1 MRFIASQKIKIM
13 FDIDNI
19 NEIWQTIARN
29 KTRSLLTAFGVFWG
43 IFILVILLACGNGF
57 DNGLRSNI
65 EGFSTNSAFLI
76 PSNTTEAYKGYQ
88 KDRSWQPDMADI
100 EAIKKKIHGV
110 DIVSPISS
118 QWTYNGENNV
128 FYGTKGGNFS
138 MKGVLPNY
146 NDVDRCKVLY
156 GRFINET
163 DISEARKVCVIG
175 KKVYEDIIGA
185 DKNPLGL
192 MIKANGIYY
201 QVVGVVQSYNDKVNI
216 NGQTNETV
224 ILPLTTMQ
232 VAYHTGDKFEFMMF
246 TTAKGY
252 KSKEVQEEVK
262 TLLRERHDIAPTDD
276 GAFMCF
282 DFEEMFNMF
291 EYLFL
296 GIKIL
301 IWIVGIGTLL
311 SGVVGVSNIMLVT
324 IKERT
329 REIGVRR
336 ALGAKPA
343 IIIRQVMAES
353 LLLTI
358 LAGIVGLVI
367 GVAIMAVVA
376 GFVGNTPSEDVMFL
390 NPQIGFGA
398 AIAATII
405 IVLSGLLSGVLPAMR
420 AIQIKAIDAIREE

>member
-1 MRFIASQKIKIM
+1 M
-13 FDIDNI
+13 FDLDSI

-29 KTRSLLTAFGVFWG
+29 KTRSILTAFGVFWG

-65 EGFSTNSAFLI
+65 EGFSTNSTFMI
-76 PSNTTEAYKGYQ
+76 PNYTTEAYKGYQ
-88 KDRSWQPDMADI
+88 KGRYWQPDMSDI
-100 EAIKKKIHGV
+100 EAIKRKIKGV
-110 DIVSPISS
+110 DMISPILTEYS
-118 QWTYNGENNV
+118 YNGDNNV
-128 FYGTKGGNFS
+128 FFGTKGGNFS

-146 NDVDRCKVLY
+146 NDIDRCKVLY

-163 DISEARKVCVIG
+163 DINEGRKVCVLG
-175 KKVYEDIIGA
+175 KKVYEDVIGA

-201 QVVGVVQSYNDKVNI
+201 QVVGVIEPYNSNI
-216 NGQTNETV
+216 TVSGSMDETV
-224 ILPLTTMQ
+224 VLPMTTMQ
-232 VAYHTGDKFEFMMF
+232 LAYHNGDKFDFFVF
-246 TTAKGY
+246 TTARGY
-252 KSKEVQEEVK
+252 KTKDLQEEVK
-262 TLLRERHDIAPTDD
+262 TLLRERHDIAPTDE
-276 GAFMCF
+276 GAIMCF
-282 DFEEMFNMF
+282 DFEQMFTMF
-291 EYLFL
+291 DYLFL

-343 IIIRQVMAES
+343 LIIRQVVAES

-367 GVAIMAVVA
+367 GVSIMAVVS
-376 GFVGNTPSEDVMFL
+376 GFVGNTPSEEVMFL
-390 NPQIGFGA
+390 DPQIGFGA

-405 IVLSGLLSGVLPAMR
+405 IVLSGLLAGVLPAMR
-420 AIQIKAIDAIREE
+420 AIQIRAIDAIREE

>member
-1 MRFIASQKIKIM
+1 M
-13 FDIDNI
+13 FDLDSI
-19 NEIWQTIARN
+19 NEIWQTITRN
-29 KTRSLLTAFGVFWG
+29 KTRSILTAFGVFWG

-57 DNGLRSNI
+57 DNGMRSNI
-65 EGFSTNSAFLI
+65 EGFSTNSTFMI
-76 PSNTTEAYKGYQ
+76 PNYTTEAYKGYQ
-88 KDRSWQPDMADI
+88 KGRYWNPDMSDI
-100 EAIKKKIHGV
+100 EAIKMKIKGV
-110 DIVSPISS
+110 DMISPILTEYS
-118 QWTYNGENNV
+118 YNGDNNV
-128 FYGTKGGNFS
+128 FFGTKGGNFS

-146 NDVDRCKVLY
+146 NDIDRCKVLY

-163 DISEARKVCVIG
+163 DINEGRKVCVLG
-175 KKVYEDIIGA
+175 KKVYEDVIGA

-201 QVVGVVQSYNDKVNI
+201 QVVGVIEPYNSNI
-216 NGQTNETV
+216 TVSGSMDETV
-224 ILPLTTMQ
+224 VLPMTTMQ
-232 VAYHTGDKFEFMMF
+232 LAYHNGDKFDFFVF
-246 TTAKGY
+246 TTARGY
-252 KSKEVQEEVK
+252 KTKDLQEEVK
-262 TLLRERHDIAPTDD
+262 TLLRERHDIAPTDE
-276 GAFMCF
+276 GAIMCF
-282 DFEEMFNMF
+282 DFEQMFTMF
-291 EYLFL
+291 DYLFL

-343 IIIRQVMAES
+343 LIIRQVVAES

-367 GVAIMAVVA
+367 GVSIMAVVS

-390 NPQIGFGA
+390 DPQIGFGA
-398 AIAATII
+398 AVAATVI
-405 IVLSGLLSGVLPAMR
+405 IVLSGLLAGVLPAMR
-420 AIQIKAIDAIREE
+420 AIQIRAIDAIREE

>member
-1 MRFIASQKIKIM
+1 M

-57 DNGLRSNI
+57 DNGLRSQI
-65 EGFSTNSAFLI
+65 EGFATNSTFLI
-76 PSNTTEAYKGYQ
+76 TTPTTEAYKGYQ
-88 KDRSWQPDMADI
+88 KGRNWDVDMSDI
-100 EAIKKKIHGV
+100 EAIEKKIKGV
-110 DIVSPISS
+110 DKVSPIFS

-138 MKGVLPNY
+138 LKGVIPNY
-146 NDVDRCKVLY
+146 NEIDRCKVLY

-163 DISEARKVCVIG
+163 DIVEARKVCVLG
-175 KKVYEDIIGA
+175 KKAYEDIIGI

-201 QVVGVVQSYNDKVNI
+201 HVVGVIEAYNNKVSI
-216 NGQTNETV
+216 SGSINETI

-232 VAYHTGDKFEFMMF
+232 IAYNTGDKFDFFMF
-246 TTAKGY
+246 TTARGY
-252 KSKEVQEEVK
+252 NTKDLQTEVK
-262 TLLRERHDIAPTDD
+262 NLLRERHDISPTDE
-276 GAFMCF
+276 GAFVCF
-282 DFEEMFNMF
+282 DFEEMFTMF

-336 ALGAKPA
+336 ALGAKPS

-358 LAGIVGLVI
+358 LAGIVGLVL
-367 GVAIMAVVA
+367 GVAIMAVVS
-376 GFVGNTPSEDVMFL
+376 GFVGNTPSDDVMFL
-390 NPQIGFGA
+390 DPQIGFGA
-398 AIAATII
+398 AIAASI
-405 IVLSGLLSGVLPAMR
+405 IVMLSGLLAGVLPAIR

>member
-1 MRFIASQKIKIM
+1 M
-13 FDIDNI
+13 FDIDSI

-29 KTRSLLTAFGVFWG
+29 KTRSILTAFGVFWG

-57 DNGLRSNI
+57 DNGIRSQV
-65 EGFSTNSAFLI
+65 EGFSTNSTFMI

-88 KDRSWQPDMADI
+88 KGRYWQPDMSDI
-100 EAIKKKIHGV
+100 EAIKRKIKGV
-110 DIVSPISS
+110 DMISPILSEYS
-118 QWTYNGENNV
+118 YNGDNNV
-128 FYGTKGGNFS
+128 FFGTKGGNFG

-146 NDVDRCKVLY
+146 NDIDRCKVLY

-163 DISEARKVCVIG
+163 DIDEGRKVCVLG
-175 KKVYEDIIGA
+175 KKVYEDVIGA

-201 QVVGVVQSYNDKVNI
+201 QVVGVIEPYNSNI
-216 NGQTNETV
+216 TVSGSMDETV
-224 ILPLTTMQ
+224 VLPMTTMQ
-232 VAYHTGDKFEFMMF
+232 LAYHNGDKFDFFVF
-246 TTAKGY
+246 TTARGY
-252 KSKEVQEEVK
+252 KTKDLQEKVK
-262 TLLRERHDIAPTDD
+262 TLLRERHDIAPTDE
-276 GAFMCF
+276 GAIMCF
-282 DFEEMFNMF
+282 DFEQMFTMF
-291 EYLFL
+291 DYLFL

-343 IIIRQVMAES
+343 LIIRQVVAES

-367 GVAIMAVVA
+367 GVSIMAVVS
-376 GFVGNTPSEDVMFL
+376 GFVGNTPSEEVMFL
-390 NPQIGFGA
+390 DPQIGFGA
-398 AIAATII
+398 AVAATVI
-405 IVLSGLLSGVLPAMR
+405 IVLSGLLAGVLPAMR
-420 AIQIKAIDAIREE
+420 AIQIRAIDAIREE

>member
-1 MRFIASQKIKIM
+1 M

-57 DNGLRSNI
+57 DNGLRSQI
-65 EGFSTNSAFLI
+65 EGFATNSTFLI
-76 PSNTTEAYKGYQ
+76 TTPTTEAYKGYQ
-88 KDRSWQPDMADI
+88 KGRNWDVDMSDI
-100 EAIKKKIHGV
+100 EAIEKKIKGV
-110 DIVSPISS
+110 DKVSPIFS

-138 MKGVLPNY
+138 LKGVIPNY
-146 NDVDRCKVLY
+146 NEIDRCKVLY

-163 DISEARKVCVIG
+163 DIVEARKVCVLG
-175 KKVYEDIIGA
+175 KKAYEDIIGT

-201 QVVGVVQSYNDKVNI
+201 HVVGVIEAYNNKVSI
-216 NGQTNETV
+216 SGSINETI

-232 VAYHTGDKFEFMMF
+232 IAYNTGDKFDFFMF
-246 TTAKGY
+246 TTARGY
-252 KSKEVQEEVK
+252 NTKDLQTEVK
-262 TLLRERHDIAPTDD
+262 NLLRERHDISPTDE
-276 GAFMCF
+276 GAFVCF
-282 DFEEMFNMF
+282 DFEEMFTMF

-336 ALGAKPA
+336 ALGAKPS

-358 LAGIVGLVI
+358 LAGIVGLVL
-367 GVAIMAVVA
+367 GVAIMAVVS
-376 GFVGNTPSEDVMFL
+376 GFVGNMPSDDVMFL
-390 NPQIGFGA
+390 DPQIGFGA
-398 AIAATII
+398 AIAASI
-405 IVLSGLLSGVLPAMR
+405 IVMLSGLLAGVLPAIR

>member
-1 MRFIASQKIKIM
+1 M

-57 DNGLRSNI
+57 DNGLRSQI
-65 EGFSTNSAFLI
+65 EGFATNSTFLI
-76 PSNTTEAYKGYQ
+76 TTPTTEAYKGYQ
-88 KDRSWQPDMADI
+88 KGRNWDVDMSDI
-100 EAIKKKIHGV
+100 EAIEKKIKGV
-110 DIVSPISS
+110 DKVSPIFS

-138 MKGVLPNY
+138 LKGVIPNY
-146 NDVDRCKVLY
+146 NEIDRCKVLY

-163 DISEARKVCVIG
+163 DIVEARKVCVLG
-175 KKVYEDIIGA
+175 KKAYEDIIGT

-201 QVVGVVQSYNDKVNI
+201 HVVGVIEAYNNKVSI
-216 NGQTNETV
+216 SGSINETI

-232 VAYHTGDKFEFMMF
+232 IAYNTGDKFDFFMF
-246 TTAKGY
+246 TTARGY
-252 KSKEVQEEVK
+252 NTKDLQTEVK
-262 TLLRERHDIAPTDD
+262 NLLRERHDISPTDE
-276 GAFMCF
+276 GAFVCF
-282 DFEEMFNMF
+282 DFEEMFTMF

-336 ALGAKPA
+336 ALGAKPS

-358 LAGIVGLVI
+358 LAGIVGLVL
-367 GVAIMAVVA
+367 GVAIMAVVS
-376 GFVGNTPSEDVMFL
+376 GFVGNTPSDDVMFL
-390 NPQIGFGA
+390 DPQIGFGA

-405 IVLSGLLSGVLPAMR
+405 VVLSGLLAGVLPAIR

>member
-1 MRFIASQKIKIM
+1 M
-13 FDIDNI
+13 FDLDSI

-29 KTRSLLTAFGVFWG
+29 KTRSILTAFGVFWG
-43 IFILVILLACGNGF
+43 IFILVILLASGNGF
-57 DNGLRSNI
+57 QNGMNTQI
-65 EGFSTNSAFLI
+65 EGFATNSAFVI
-76 PSNTTEAYKGYQ
+76 PVQTTEAYKGYQ
-88 KDRSWQPDMADI
+88 KGRDWEAEMSDLQ
-100 EAIKKKIHGV
+100 AIKKSVKGV
-110 DIVSPISS
+110 DLVSPIINSYS
-118 QWTYNGENNV
+118 YNGDNNV

-138 MKGVLPNY
+138 MKGLLPNY
-146 NDVDRCKVLY
+146 NDIDRGKILY

-163 DISEARKVCVIG
+163 DIAEARKVCVIG
-175 KKVYEDIIGA
+175 KKVYEDVIGT

-201 QVVGVVQSYNDKVNI
+201 QVVGVIQAYNSNVSI
-216 NGQTNETV
+216 SGSTNETV

-232 VAYHTGDKFEFMMF
+232 KAYNRGNKIDFFVF
-246 TTAKGY
+246 TARKGQNI
-252 KSKEVQEEVK
+252 KKLQEEVGA
-262 TLLRERHDIAPTDD
+262 LLRERHDIAPTDE
-276 GAFMCF
+276 GAIMMF
-282 DFEEMFNMF
+282 DFEELFTMFD
-291 EYLFL
+291 YLFL

-343 IIIRQVMAES
+343 IIIRQVVAES

-367 GVAIMAVVA
+367 GVGIMAVVS
-376 GFVGNTPSEDVMFL
+376 GIVGNMPSDNIMFL
-390 NPQIGFGA
+390 DPQIGFGA

-405 IVLSGLLSGVLPAMR
+405 IVLSGLLAGVLPAMR

>member
-1 MRFIASQKIKIM
+1 M
-13 FDIDNI
+13 FDVDNI

-43 IFILVILLACGNGF
+43 IFILVVLLACGNGF
-57 DNGLRSNI
+57 DNGIRSQV
-65 EGFSTNSAFLI
+65 EGFATNSTFII
-76 PSNTTEAYKGYQ
+76 PTNTTEAYKGYQ
-88 KDRSWQPDMADI
+88 KGRSWELNMSDM
-100 EAIKKKIHGV
+100 EAIRRKVKGV
-110 DIVSPISS
+110 DMISPISS
-118 QWTYNGENNV
+118 NYSYNGENNV
-128 FYGTKGGNFS
+128 FFGIKGSNFG

-146 NDVDRCKVLY
+146 NEIDRGKILY

-163 DISEARKVCVIG
+163 DINEARKVCVLG
-175 KKVYEDIIGA
+175 KKVYEDLIGA

-192 MIKANGIYY
+192 MVKANGIYY
-201 QVVGVVQSYNDKVNI
+201 QVIGVVEAYNANVSV
-216 NGQTNETV
+216 GGSMNETV

-232 VAYHTGDKFEFMMF
+232 IAYHTGDKFDFFVF
-246 TTAKGY
+246 TTARGY
-252 KSKEVQEEVK
+252 KTKSLQEEVK
-262 TLLRERHDIAPTDD
+262 ALLRERHDIAPTDD
-276 GAFMCF
+276 GAMMMF
-282 DFEEMFNMF
+282 DFEQLFMVF

-301 IWIVGIGTLL
+301 IWIVGLGTLL

-343 IIIRQVMAES
+343 VIIRQVIAES

-376 GFVGNTPSEDVMFL
+376 KFVGNTPSPDVMFL
-390 NPQIGFGA
+390 DPQIGFSA
-398 AIAATII
+398 AIAATVI
-405 IVLSGLLSGVLPAMR
+405 IVLSGLMAGVLPATR

>member
-1 MRFIASQKIKIM
+1 M

>member
-1 MRFIASQKIKIM
+1 M
-13 FDIDNI
+13 FDLDSI

-29 KTRSLLTAFGVFWG
+29 KTRSILTAFGVFWG

-65 EGFSTNSAFLI
+65 EGFSTNSTFMI
-76 PSNTTEAYKGYQ
+76 PNYTTEAYKGYQ
-88 KDRSWQPDMADI
+88 KGRYWQPDMSDI
-100 EAIKKKIHGV
+100 EAIKRKIKGV
-110 DIVSPISS
+110 DMISPILTEYS
-118 QWTYNGENNV
+118 YNGDNNV
-128 FYGTKGGNFS
+128 FFGTKGGNFS

-146 NDVDRCKVLY
+146 NDIDRCKVLY

-163 DISEARKVCVIG
+163 DINEGRKVCVLG
-175 KKVYEDIIGA
+175 KKVYEDVIGA

-201 QVVGVVQSYNDKVNI
+201 QVVGVIEPYNSNI
-216 NGQTNETV
+216 TVSGSMDETV
-224 ILPLTTMQ
+224 VLPMTTMQ
-232 VAYHTGDKFEFMMF
+232 LAYHNGDKFDFFVF
-246 TTAKGY
+246 TTARGY
-252 KSKEVQEEVK
+252 KTKDLQEKVK
-262 TLLRERHDIAPTDD
+262 TLLRERHDIAPTDE

-282 DFEEMFNMF
+282 DFEQLFTMFD
-291 EYLFL
+291 YLFL

-343 IIIRQVMAES
+343 LIIRQVVAES

-367 GVAIMAVVA
+367 GVSIMAVVS

-390 NPQIGFGA
+390 DPQIGFGA
-398 AIAATII
+398 AVAATVI
-405 IVLSGLLSGVLPAMR
+405 IVLSGLLAGVLPAMR
-420 AIQIKAIDAIREE
+420 AIQIRAIDAIREE

>member
-1 MRFIASQKIKIM
+1 M
-13 FDIDNI
+13 FDIDSI
-19 NEIWQTIARN
+19 TEIWQTIARN

-57 DNGLRSNI
+57 DNGIRSQV
-65 EGFSTNSAFLI
+65 EGFATNSTFII
-76 PSNTTEAYKGYQ
+76 PMRTTEAYKGYQ
-88 KDRSWQPDMADI
+88 KDRNWQLEMSDI
-100 EAIKKKIHGV
+100 EAIKKKIKGV
-110 DIVSPISS
+110 DKVSPISS

-128 FYGTKGGNFS
+128 FYGIKGGNFS
-138 MKGVLPNY
+138 LKGVLPNY
-146 NDVDRCKVLY
+146 NEIDRCKILY

-163 DISEARKVCVIG
+163 DITEARKVCVLG
-175 KKVYEDIIGA
+175 KKVYEDVIGT

-201 QVVGVVQSYNDKVNI
+201 QVVGVVEAYNSNVNVS
-216 NGQTNETV
+216 GPMNETV
-224 ILPLTTMQ
+224 VLPLTTMQ
-232 VAYHTGDKFEFMMF
+232 IAYHTGDKFDFMVF
-246 TTAKGY
+246 TTARGY
-252 KSKEVQEEVK
+252 QTKELQESVK
-262 TLLRERHDIAPTDD
+262 ALLRERHDIAPSDD
-276 GAFMCF
+276 GAFMMF
-282 DFEEMFNMF
+282 DFEQLFMVF

-343 IIIRQVMAES
+343 VIIRQVMAES

-367 GVAIMAVVA
+367 GVIIMAVVT
-376 GFVGNTPSEDVMFL
+376 GIVGNTPSENVMFID
-390 NPQIGFGA
+390 PQIGFGA

-405 IVLSGLLSGVLPAMR
+405 IVLSGLLAGVLPAMR

>member
-1 MRFIASQKIKIM
+1 M
-13 FDIDNI
+13 
-19 NEIWQTIARN
+19 
-29 KTRSLLTAFGVFWG
+29 LTAFGVFWG

-57 DNGLRSNI
+57 DNGIRSQV
-65 EGFSTNSAFLI
+65 EGFATNSTFII
-76 PSNTTEAYKGYQ
+76 PTNTTEAYKGYQ
-88 KDRSWQPDMADI
+88 KGRSWELNMSDM
-100 EAIKKKIHGV
+100 EAIKRKVKGV
-110 DIVSPISS
+110 DMISPISS
-118 QWTYNGENNV
+118 NYSYNGENNV
-128 FYGTKGGNFS
+128 FYGIKGGNFG

-146 NDVDRCKVLY
+146 NDIDRGKILY

-163 DISEARKVCVIG
+163 DINESRKVCVLG

-201 QVVGVVQSYNDKVNI
+201 QVIGVIESYNANVSV
-216 NGQTNETV
+216 GGSMNETV

-232 VAYHTGDKFEFMMF
+232 IAYHTGDKFDFFVF
-246 TTAKGY
+246 TTARGY
-252 KSKEVQEEVK
+252 KTKELQEEVK
-262 TLLRERHDIAPTDD
+262 TLLRERHDIAPTDE

-282 DFEEMFNMF
+282 DFEQLFKVF

-336 ALGAKPA
+336 ALGAKPG
-343 IIIRQVMAES
+343 IIIRQVMSES
-353 LLLTI
+353 LLLTV

-376 GFVGNTPSEDVMFL
+376 GFVGTKPSPDVMFL
-390 NPQIGFGA
+390 DPQIGFGA
-398 AIAATII
+398 AIAATVI
-405 IVLSGLLSGVLPAMR
+405 IVLSGLLAGVLPAMR

>member
-1 MRFIASQKIKIM
+1 M
-13 FDIDNI
+13 FDIDSI
-19 NEIWQTIARN
+19 TEIWQTIARN

-57 DNGLRSNI
+57 DNGLRSQI
-65 EGFSTNSAFLI
+65 EGFSTNSTFII
-76 PSNTTEAYKGYQ
+76 PMNTTEAYKGYQ
-88 KDRSWQPDMADI
+88 KGRSWQLEMSDM
-100 EAIKKKIHGV
+100 EAIKKKIKGV
-110 DIVSPISS
+110 DQVSPISS

-128 FYGTKGGNFS
+128 FYSIKGGNFS
-138 MKGVLPNY
+138 LKGVMPNY
-146 NDVDRCKVLY
+146 NDIDRCKILY

-163 DISEARKVCVIG
+163 DITESRKVCVLG
-175 KKVYEDIIGA
+175 KKVYEDVIGA

-201 QVVGVVQSYNDKVNI
+201 QVIGVVEAYNSNVNVS
-216 NGQTNETV
+216 GPMNETV
-224 ILPLTTMQ
+224 VLPLTTMQ
-232 VAYHTGDKFEFMMF
+232 IAYHTGDKFDFFVF
-246 TTAKGY
+246 TTARGY
-252 KSKEVQEEVK
+252 KTQELQEEVK

-276 GAFMCF
+276 GAFMMF
-282 DFEEMFNMF
+282 DFEQLFMMF

-336 ALGAKPA
+336 ALGARPA
-343 IIIRQVMAES
+343 LIIRQVMAES

-358 LAGIVGLVI
+358 LAGVVGLVI
-367 GVAIMAVVA
+367 GVAIMAIVA
-376 GFVGNTPSEDVMFL
+376 GIVVNTPSEGVMFID
-390 NPQIGFGA
+390 PQIGLGA

-405 IVLSGLLSGVLPAMR
+405 IVLSGLMAGVLPAMR
-420 AIQIKAIDAIREE
+420 AVQIKAIDAIREE

>member
-1 MRFIASQKIKIM
+1 M

-57 DNGLRSNI
+57 DNGLRSQI
-65 EGFSTNSAFLI
+65 EGFATNSTFLI
-76 PSNTTEAYKGYQ
+76 TTPTTEAYKGYQ
-88 KDRSWQPDMADI
+88 KGRNWDVDMSDI
-100 EAIKKKIHGV
+100 EAIEKKIKGV
-110 DIVSPISS
+110 DKVSPIFS

-138 MKGVLPNY
+138 LKGVIPNY
-146 NDVDRCKVLY
+146 NEIDRCKVLY

-163 DISEARKVCVIG
+163 DIVEARKVCVLG
-175 KKVYEDIIGA
+175 KKAYEDIIGT

-201 QVVGVVQSYNDKVNI
+201 HVVGVIEAYNDKVSI
-216 NGQTNETV
+216 SGSINETI

-232 VAYHTGDKFEFMMF
+232 IAYNTGDKFDFFMF
-246 TTAKGY
+246 TTARGY
-252 KSKEVQEEVK
+252 NTKDLQTEVK
-262 TLLRERHDIAPTDD
+262 NLLRERHDISPTDE
-276 GAFMCF
+276 GAFVCF
-282 DFEEMFNMF
+282 DFEEMFTMF

-336 ALGAKPA
+336 ALGAKPS

-358 LAGIVGLVI
+358 LAGIVGLVL
-367 GVAIMAVVA
+367 GVAIMAVVS
-376 GFVGNTPSEDVMFL
+376 GFVGNMPSDDVMFL
-390 NPQIGFGA
+390 DPQIGFGA
-398 AIAATII
+398 AIAASI
-405 IVLSGLLSGVLPAMR
+405 IVMLSGLLAGVLPAIR

>member
-1 MRFIASQKIKIM
+1 M
-13 FDIDNI
+13 FDVDNI

-65 EGFSTNSAFLI
+65 EGFATNSTFII
-76 PSNTTEAYKGYQ
+76 PISTTEPYKGYQ
-88 KDRSWQPDMADI
+88 KGRSWELNLSDI
-100 EAIKKKIHGV
+100 EAIKRKVKGV
-110 DIVSPISS
+110 DMISPISS
-118 QWTYNGENNV
+118 VYTYDGENNV
-128 FYGTKGGNFS
+128 FFGTKGGNFG
-138 MKGVLPNY
+138 MKGVQPNY
-146 NDVDRCKVLY
+146 NNIDRGKVIC

-163 DISEARKVCVIG
+163 DITETRKVCVLG
-175 KKVYEDIIGA
+175 KKVYEDVIGA
-185 DKNPLGL
+185 DKNPLGM

-201 QVVGVVQSYNDKVNI
+201 QVVGVIEAYNSNVNV
-216 NGQTNETV
+216 GGSMNETV
-224 ILPLTTMQ
+224 MLPLSTMQ
-232 VAYHTGDKFEFMMF
+232 IAYHTGDKFDFMVF
-246 TTAKGY
+246 TTAKGN
-252 KSKEVQEEVK
+252 KTKKVQDEVK

-276 GAFMCF
+276 GAFMMF
-282 DFEEMFNMF
+282 DFEQLFMVF

-336 ALGAKPA
+336 ALGAKPG

-353 LLLTI
+353 LLLTV
-358 LAGIVGLVI
+358 LAGIVGLII

-376 GFVGNTPSEDVMFL
+376 EVFVTVPSEDVMFL
-390 NPQIGFGA
+390 DPQIGFGA
-398 AIAATII
+398 AIAATVI
-405 IVLSGLLSGVLPAMR
+405 IVISGLLAGVLPTIR
-420 AIQIKAIDAIREE
+420 AIQIRAIDAIREE

>member
-1 MRFIASQKIKIM
+1 M

-65 EGFSTNSAFLI
+65 EGFATNSTFII
-76 PSNTTEAYKGYQ
+76 PISTTEPYKGYQ
-88 KDRSWQPDMADI
+88 KGRSWELNLSDI
-100 EAIKKKIHGV
+100 EAIKRKVKGV
-110 DIVSPISS
+110 DMISPISS
-118 QWTYNGENNV
+118 VYTYDGENNV
-128 FYGTKGGNFS
+128 FFGTKGGNFG
-138 MKGVLPNY
+138 MKGVQPNY
-146 NDVDRCKVLY
+146 NNIDRGKVIC

-163 DISEARKVCVIG
+163 DITETRKVCVLG
-175 KKVYEDIIGA
+175 KKVYEDVIGA
-185 DKNPLGL
+185 DKNPLGM

-201 QVVGVVQSYNDKVNI
+201 QVVGVIEAYNSNVNV
-216 NGQTNETV
+216 GGSMNETV
-224 ILPLTTMQ
+224 MLPLSTMQ
-232 VAYHTGDKFEFMMF
+232 IAYHTGDKFDFMVF
-246 TTAKGY
+246 TTAKGN
-252 KSKEVQEEVK
+252 KTKKVQDEVK
-262 TLLRERHDIAPTDD
+262 TLLRERHDIAPTDE
-276 GAFMCF
+276 GAFMMF
-282 DFEEMFNMF
+282 DFEQLFMVF

-336 ALGAKPA
+336 ALGAKPG

-353 LLLTI
+353 LLLTV
-358 LAGIVGLVI
+358 LAGIVGLII

-376 GFVGNTPSEDVMFL
+376 EVFVTVPSEDVMFL
-390 NPQIGFGA
+390 DPQIGFGA
-398 AIAATII
+398 AIAATVI
-405 IVLSGLLSGVLPAMR
+405 IVLSGLLAGVLPATR

>member
-1 MRFIASQKIKIM
+1 M

-57 DNGLRSNI
+57 DNGIRSQV
-65 EGFSTNSAFLI
+65 EGFSTNSTFII
-76 PSNTTEAYKGYQ
+76 PSLTTEAYKGYQ
-88 KDRSWQPDMADI
+88 KNRSWSLNLSDI
-100 EAIKKKIHGV
+100 EAIKRKVKGV
-110 DIVSPISS
+110 DMISPISS
-118 QWTYNGENNV
+118 VYTYNGENNV
-128 FYGTKGGNFS
+128 FYGIKGGNFG
-138 MKGVLPNY
+138 MKGVQQNY
-146 NDVDRCKVLY
+146 NDIDRSKVVY

-163 DISEARKVCVIG
+163 DLNEARKVCVLG
-175 KKVYEDIIGA
+175 KKVYEDIIGV
-185 DKNPLGL
+185 DKNPLGM

-201 QVVGVVQSYNDKVNI
+201 QVVGVVESYNGNI
-216 NGQTNETV
+216 NVGGSMDETV

-232 VAYHTGDKFEFMMF
+232 IAYHTGDKFDFFVF
-246 TTAKGY
+246 TTARGY
-252 KSKEVQEEVK
+252 NTKDLQEEVK
-262 TLLRERHDIAPTDD
+262 KLLRERHDIAPTDE

-282 DFEEMFNMF
+282 DFEQLFKVF

-336 ALGAKPA
+336 ALGAKPGL
-343 IIIRQVMAES
+343 IIRQVVAES

-367 GVAIMAVVA
+367 GVAIMAVVS
-376 GFVGNTPSEDVMFL
+376 GFVGNTPSENVMFL
-390 NPQIGFGA
+390 DPQIGFSA
-398 AIAATII
+398 AIAATVII
-405 IVLSGLLSGVLPAMR
+405 IISGLLSGVLPAMR
-420 AIQIKAIDAIREE
+420 AIQIRAIDAIREE

>member
-1 MRFIASQKIKIM
+1 MNRISINKKM

-65 EGFSTNSAFLI
+65 EGFSTNSTFLI
-76 PSNTTEAYKGYQ
+76 PNLTTEPYKGYQ
-88 KDRSWQPDMADI
+88 KGRDWDFNISDI
-100 EAIKKKIHGV
+100 DAIQRKIKGV
-110 DIVSPISS
+110 EMISPISS
-118 QWTYNGENNV
+118 IYSYGGDNNV
-128 FYGTKGGNFS
+128 FFGTKGGNFG
-138 MKGVLPNY
+138 MKGVKPNY
-146 NDVDRCKVLY
+146 NDIDRGKIIY
-156 GRFINET
+156 GRFVNET
-163 DISEARKVCVIG
+163 DINEARKVCVLG
-175 KKVYEDIIGA
+175 KKVYEDVIGT

-201 QVVGVVQSYNDKVNI
+201 QVVGVIEAYNSNI
-216 NGQTNETV
+216 SVGGSMNETV
-224 ILPLTTMQ
+224 MLPLTTMQ
-232 VAYHTGDKFEFMMF
+232 IAYHTGNKFDFMVF
-246 TTAKGY
+246 TTEKGY
-252 KSKEVQEEVK
+252 KTKKVQEAVK

-282 DFEEMFNMF
+282 DFEQLFNVF

-301 IWIVGIGTLL
+301 VWIVGIGTLL

-336 ALGAKPA
+336 ALGAKPSL
-343 IIIRQVMAES
+343 IIRQVVAES

-367 GVAIMAVVA
+367 GVAIMAVVS
-376 GFVGNTPSEDVMFL
+376 GFVGKTPSEDVMFL

-398 AIAATII
+398 AIAATVI
-405 IVLSGLLSGVLPAMR
+405 IVLSGLLAGVLPAMR

>member
-1 MRFIASQKIKIM
+1 M
-13 FDIDNI
+13 FDLDSI

-29 KTRSLLTAFGVFWG
+29 KTRSILTAFGVFWG

-65 EGFSTNSAFLI
+65 EGFSTNSTFMI
-76 PSNTTEAYKGYQ
+76 PNYTTEAYKGYQ
-88 KDRSWQPDMADI
+88 KGRYWQPDMSDI
-100 EAIKKKIHGV
+100 EAIKRKIKGV
-110 DIVSPISS
+110 DMISPILTEYS
-118 QWTYNGENNV
+118 YNGDNNV
-128 FYGTKGGNFS
+128 FFGTKGGNFS

-146 NDVDRCKVLY
+146 NDIDRCKVLY

-163 DISEARKVCVIG
+163 DINEGRKVCVLG
-175 KKVYEDIIGA
+175 KKVYEDVIGA

-201 QVVGVVQSYNDKVNI
+201 QVVGVIEPYNSNI
-216 NGQTNETV
+216 TVSGSMDETV
-224 ILPLTTMQ
+224 VLPMTTMQ
-232 VAYHTGDKFEFMMF
+232 LAYHNGDKFDFFVF
-246 TTAKGY
+246 TTARGY
-252 KSKEVQEEVK
+252 KTKDLQEEVK
-262 TLLRERHDIAPTDD
+262 TLLRERHDIAPTDE
-276 GAFMCF
+276 GAIMCF
-282 DFEEMFNMF
+282 DFEQMFTMF
-291 EYLFL
+291 DYLFL

-343 IIIRQVMAES
+343 LIIRQVVAES

-367 GVAIMAVVA
+367 GVSIMAVVS

-390 NPQIGFGA
+390 DPQIGFGA
-398 AIAATII
+398 AVAATVI
-405 IVLSGLLSGVLPAMR
+405 IVLSGLLAGVLPAMR
-420 AIQIKAIDAIREE
+420 AIQIRAIDAIREE

>member
-1 MRFIASQKIKIM
+1 M
-13 FDIDNI
+13 FDLDSIT
-19 NEIWQTIARN
+19 EIWQTITRN
-29 KTRSLLTAFGVFWG
+29 KTRSILTAFGVFWG

-57 DNGLRSNI
+57 DNGMRSNI
-65 EGFSTNSAFLI
+65 EGFSTNSTFMI
-76 PSNTTEAYKGYQ
+76 PNYTTEAYKGYQ
-88 KDRSWQPDMADI
+88 KGRYWNPDMSDI
-100 EAIKKKIHGV
+100 EAIKMKIKGV
-110 DIVSPISS
+110 DMISPILTEYS
-118 QWTYNGENNV
+118 YNGDNNV
-128 FYGTKGGNFS
+128 FFGTKGGNFS

-146 NDVDRCKVLY
+146 NDIDRCKVLY

-163 DISEARKVCVIG
+163 DINEGRKVCVLG
-175 KKVYEDIIGA
+175 KKVYEDVIGA

-201 QVVGVVQSYNDKVNI
+201 QVVGVIEPYNSNI
-216 NGQTNETV
+216 TVSGSMDETV
-224 ILPLTTMQ
+224 VLPMTTMQ
-232 VAYHTGDKFEFMMF
+232 LAYHNGDKFDFFVF
-246 TTAKGY
+246 TTARGY
-252 KSKEVQEEVK
+252 KTKDLQEEVK
-262 TLLRERHDIAPTDD
+262 TLLRERHDIAPTDE
-276 GAFMCF
+276 GAIMCF
-282 DFEEMFNMF
+282 DFEQLFTMFD
-291 EYLFL
+291 YLFL

-343 IIIRQVMAES
+343 LIIRQVVAES

-367 GVAIMAVVA
+367 GVSIMAVVS

-390 NPQIGFGA
+390 DPQIGFGA
-398 AIAATII
+398 AVAATVI
-405 IVLSGLLSGVLPAMR
+405 IVLSGLLAGVLPAMR
-420 AIQIKAIDAIREE
+420 AIQIRAIDAIREE

>member
-1 MRFIASQKIKIM
+1 M

-57 DNGLRSNI
+57 DNGLRSQI
-65 EGFSTNSAFLI
+65 EGFATNSTFLI
-76 PSNTTEAYKGYQ
+76 TTPTTEAYKGYQ
-88 KDRSWQPDMADI
+88 KGRNWDVDMSDI
-100 EAIKKKIHGV
+100 EAIEKKIKGV
-110 DIVSPISS
+110 DKVSPIFS

-138 MKGVLPNY
+138 LKGVIPNY
-146 NDVDRCKVLY
+146 NEIDRCKVLY

-163 DISEARKVCVIG
+163 DIVEARKVCVLG
-175 KKVYEDIIGA
+175 KKAYEDIIGT

-201 QVVGVVQSYNDKVNI
+201 HVVGVIEAYNNKVSI
-216 NGQTNETV
+216 SGSINETI

-232 VAYHTGDKFEFMMF
+232 IAYNTGDKFDFFMF
-246 TTAKGY
+246 TTARGY
-252 KSKEVQEEVK
+252 NTKDLQTEVK
-262 TLLRERHDIAPTDD
+262 NLLRERHDISPTDE
-276 GAFMCF
+276 GAFVCF
-282 DFEEMFNMF
+282 DFEEMFIMF

-336 ALGAKPA
+336 ALGAKPS

-358 LAGIVGLVI
+358 LAGIVGLVL
-367 GVAIMAVVA
+367 GVAIMAVVS
-376 GFVGNTPSEDVMFL
+376 GFVGNTPSDDVMFL
-390 NPQIGFGA
+390 DPQIGFGA
-398 AIAATII
+398 AIAASI
-405 IVLSGLLSGVLPAMR
+405 IVMLSGLLAGVLPAIR

>member
-1 MRFIASQKIKIM
+1 M
-13 FDIDNI
+13 FDVDNI

-57 DNGLRSNI
+57 DNGLRSQI
-65 EGFSTNSAFLI
+65 EGFATNSTFLI
-76 PSNTTEAYKGYQ
+76 TTPTTEAYKGYQ
-88 KDRSWQPDMADI
+88 KGRNWDVDMSDI
-100 EAIKKKIHGV
+100 EAIEKKIKGV
-110 DIVSPISS
+110 DKVSPIFS

-138 MKGVLPNY
+138 LKGVIPNY
-146 NDVDRCKVLY
+146 NEIDRCKVLY

-163 DISEARKVCVIG
+163 DIVEARKVCVLG
-175 KKVYEDIIGA
+175 KKAYEDIIGT

-201 QVVGVVQSYNDKVNI
+201 HVVGVIEAYNNKVSI
-216 NGQTNETV
+216 SGSINETI

-232 VAYHTGDKFEFMMF
+232 IAYNTGDKFDFFMF
-246 TTAKGY
+246 TTARGY
-252 KSKEVQEEVK
+252 NTKDLQTEVK
-262 TLLRERHDIAPTDD
+262 NLLRERHDISPTDE
-276 GAFMCF
+276 GAFVCF
-282 DFEEMFNMF
+282 DFEEMFTMF

-336 ALGAKPA
+336 ALGAKPS

-358 LAGIVGLVI
+358 LAGIVGLVL
-367 GVAIMAVVA
+367 GVAIMAVVS
-376 GFVGNTPSEDVMFL
+376 GFVGNTPSDDVMFL
-390 NPQIGFGA
+390 DPQIGFGA
-398 AIAATII
+398 AIAASI
-405 IVLSGLLSGVLPAMR
+405 IVMLSGLLAGVLPAIR

>member
-1 MRFIASQKIKIM
+1 M

-65 EGFSTNSAFLI
+65 EGFSTNSTFLI
-76 PSNTTEAYKGYQ
+76 PNYTTEAYKGYQ
-88 KDRSWQPDMADI
+88 KGRNWSFTLSDI
-100 EAIKKKIHGV
+100 EAIKNKVNGV
-110 DIVSPISS
+110 DLISPISS
-118 QWTYNGENNV
+118 VYTYNGENNV
-128 FYGTKGGNFS
+128 FYGTKGGNFG
-138 MKGVLPNY
+138 MKGVQPNY
-146 NDVDRCKVLY
+146 NEIDRGKVIY

-163 DISEARKVCVIG
+163 DINEARKVCVLG
-175 KKVYEDIIGA
+175 KKVFEDVVGA

-201 QVVGVVQSYNDKVNI
+201 QVVGVIEAYNSNI
-216 NGQTNETV
+216 SVGGSMNETV
-224 ILPLTTMQ
+224 MLPLNTMQ
-232 VAYHTGDKFEFMMF
+232 IAYHTGDKFDFMVF
-246 TTAKGY
+246 TTAKGH
-252 KSKEVQEEVK
+252 KTKEVQEEVK
-262 TLLRERHDIAPTDD
+262 SLIRERHDIAPDD
-276 GAFMCF
+276 EGAFMCF

-311 SGVVGVSNIMLVT
+311 SGAVGVSNIMLVT

-343 IIIRQVMAES
+343 LIIRQVLAES
-353 LLLTI
+353 LLLTV

-376 GFVGNTPSEDVMFL
+376 GIVGNTPSEDVMFL
-390 NPQIGFGA
+390 DPQIGFSA